1 MQKFVLIKIRNIQ
14 NSLQSKP
21 KRLCLLE
28 INRRN
33 KCMLIKIGDQLLL
46 SIVEASWQY
55 IQDDR

>member
-14 NSLQSKP
+14 NSLQSKS

-33 KCMLIKIGDQLLL
+33 KCMLSKIGDQLLL
-46 SIVEASWQY
+46 SIVETSCQY

>member
-1 MQKFVLIKIRNIQ
+1 MQKFVLIKIRDIQ
-14 NSLQSKP
+14 DSLQSKP

-33 KCMLIKIGDQLLL
+33 KCMLGKIGDQLLL
-46 SIVEASWQY
+46 SIVETSCQY